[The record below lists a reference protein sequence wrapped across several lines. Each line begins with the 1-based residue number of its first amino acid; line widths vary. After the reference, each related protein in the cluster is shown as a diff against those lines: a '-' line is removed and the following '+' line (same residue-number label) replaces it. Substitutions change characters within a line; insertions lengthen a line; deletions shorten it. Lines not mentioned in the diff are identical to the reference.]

1 MNAAS
6 VKPDSLASLR
16 WGQRLRMAGVC
27 LALGGVLTGCASTG
41 GLASHAQRI
50 RPADIGLT
58 PSERS
63 TSGIGADWWRALGDD
78 QLDALIERTLAANPS
93 LRIAQARIEHAV
105 GLLAGNRAAEGMQVN
120 ANADAT
126 RQRFSATS
134 IYPPPLGG
142 SIQTLVSAQVGIGY
156 EFDFFGR
163 NRAAIAAALGEQQA
177 TVADAAAARSALA
190 TQVARNYVQL
200 GRLHAQR
207 QLASQELAVRE
218 RTLAL
223 LAERFRHG
231 IDGTLELRQSEGAP
245 AGIRQQIAALD
256 EQIALVRHALAALSA
271 QPPSALDTV
280 TAPLT
285 GWRDL
290 PLPTTLPADLLAR
303 RADVA
308 AALWRVRAA
317 TSNVDVAQS
326 QFYPN
331 INLTAFAGL
340 ASIGFNRFIQAGSE
354 QFGVGPALRLPLF
367 DGGRLRANLKL
378 RVADL
383 DAAIET
389 YNRTV
394 LDAVHDAADQI
405 AAAGAIE
412 QQARQQQASLRAASA
427 ALGVARDRH
436 DAGLSNAL
444 GVLAAQ
450 GNLLT
455 QERQAC
461 DLRARAIDAQILLAH
476 ALGGGYIDEPL
487 ATGGAPS
494 HPRANY
500 D

>member
-1 MNAAS
+1 M
-6 VKPDSLASLR
+6 
-16 WGQRLRMAGVC
+16 
-27 LALGGVLTGCASTG
+27 
-41 GLASHAQRI
+41 
-50 RPADIGLT
+50 
-58 PSERS
+58 
-63 TSGIGADWWRALGDD
+63 
-78 QLDALIERTLAANPS
+78 
-93 LRIAQARIEHAV
+93 
-105 GLLAGNRAAEGMQVN
+105 
-120 ANADAT
+120 
-126 RQRFSATS
+126 
-134 IYPPPLGG
+134 
-142 SIQTLVSAQVGIGY
+142 
-156 EFDFFGR
+156 
-163 NRAAIAAALGEQQA
+163 
-177 TVADAAAARSALA
+177 
-190 TQVARNYVQL
+190 
-200 GRLHAQR
+200 
-207 QLASQELAVRE
+207 RE

-256 EQIALVRHALAALSA
+256 EQIALVRHTLAALSA
-271 QPPSALDTV
+271 QPPSALDGV

-285 GWRDL
+285 GWRDM
-290 PLPTTLPADLLAR
+290 PLPTALSVDLLAR

-367 DGGRLRANLKL
+367 DGGRLRANLKV

-383 DAAIET
+383 DSAIET

-450 GNLLT
+450 SNLLT
-455 QERQAC
+455 QERQAA

-494 HPRANY
+494 HPRADY